1 MLARVCPEGL
11 ETGWTVLAVAL
22 YSSLMD
28 LQAVWLIGLI
38 VAALVV
44 GTRAQRH
51 QWPGRPG
58 WQYQRVFSVGFG
70 GLLLF
75 IAGLIGWDLK
85 YSHGWFQGTK
95 WVDAPIWWQV
105 ALGTLLLLLAG
116 YWARRVPPRVV
127 R

>member
-1 MLARVCPEGL
+1 MDYQAIIVIGMIVAVL
-11 ETGWTVLAVAL
+11 VLAWQHSPAL
-22 YSSLMD
+22 
-28 LQAVWLIGLI
+28 
-38 VAALVV
+38 
-44 GTRAQRH
+44 
-51 QWPGRPG
+51 PGRPG

-70 GLLLF
+70 GLLFL

-105 ALGTLLLLLAG
+105 ALGGGLVLLAAF
-116 YWARRVPPRVV
+116 WARRVPPRVT

>member
-1 MLARVCPEGL
+1 MPAS
-11 ETGWTVLAVAL
+11 AL
-22 YSSLMD
+22 YSSRMD
-28 LQAVWLIGLI
+28 FQAIALLVLILA
-38 VAALVV
+38 VLVM
-44 GTRAQRH
+44 GARNQRH

-75 IAGLIGWDLK
+75 IAGVVGWDLK
-85 YSHGWFQGTK
+85 YSHGWFQGIK

-105 ALGTLLLLLAG
+105 ALGSVLLLLAG